1 MNIFSEIC
9 SGKEYKDNFFFQE
22 WHKAIIRDFETFK
35 TILSSYHE
43 SSAKKI
49 LVDVIC
55 DIQKNIMNSFDSQD
69 EIILKSTPNYFL
81 FSFYYKNDE
90 IPTHVLLS
98 KDYKRILMAYEKM
111 EWFDVDDDYDQD
123 ERYGIYGFS
132 IFQMENNQ
140 VFHSVEEIEEGTDW
154 YYDQFLP
161 YVDLNI
167 NIDMVEYVE
176 MKFADLLKCESSKVK
191 QIKM

>member
-9 SGKEYKDNFFFQE
+9 SGKEYKDNCFFQE

-35 TILSSYHE
+35 TLLSSYHE

-49 LVDVIC
+49 LIDVIC
-55 DIQKNIMNSFDSQD
+55 YIQKNIMNSFDSQD

-90 IPTHVLLS
+90 IPTHVLFS

-140 VFHSVEEIEEGTDW
+140 VFYSVEEIEEGTDW

>member
-1 MNIFSEIC
+1 M
-9 SGKEYKDNFFFQE
+9 Q
-22 WHKAIIRDFETFK
+22 
-35 TILSSYHE
+35 
-43 SSAKKI
+43 KKL

-111 EWFDVDDDYDQD
+111 EWFDVNDDYDQD
-123 ERYGIYGFS
+123 ERYGIYEFS

-140 VFHSVEEIEEGTDW
+140 VFHSIEDIEEGTDW

>member
-1 MNIFSEIC
+1 
-9 SGKEYKDNFFFQE
+9 
-22 WHKAIIRDFETFK
+22 
-35 TILSSYHE
+35 
-43 SSAKKI
+43 
-49 LVDVIC
+49 
-55 DIQKNIMNSFDSQD
+55 MNSFDSQD

-81 FSFYYKNDE
+81 FSFYCENDE

-98 KDYKRILMAYEKM
+98 KDYKRILIAHEMTEC
-111 EWFDVDDDYDQD
+111 FDVDDDYDQD
-123 ERYGIYGFS
+123 ERYGIYEFS

-140 VFHSVEEIEEGTDW
+140 VFYSVEEIEKGTDW

-161 YVDLNI
+161 YVDLNR
-167 NIDMVEYVE
+167 NIDKVEYVE

>member
-9 SGKEYKDNFFFQE
+9 SGKEYKDNCFFQE

-35 TILSSYHE
+35 TLLSSYHE
-43 SSAKKI
+43 SSANKI

-69 EIILKSTPNYFL
+69 EIILKSTPKYFL

-98 KDYKRILMAYEKM
+98 KDYKRILMAYEM
-111 EWFDVDDDYDQD
+111 TEWFDVDDDYDQD
-123 ERYGIYGFS
+123 ERYGIYEFS